1 MKKMSSRIELDHFQ
15 SVITSGP
22 LQPIDGDRFADVS
35 IVPVQPAPRPRGFYP
50 EDYYLVTPHVEQVS
64 SFFLE
69 MRDSFAVNPGY
80 YGFKDEFF
88 LRLAEAANWYTAHNP
103 QTSSE
108 DLLLAILVEAYVLR
122 DLLEDENS
130 MLWSPD
136 AHIAID
142 NMSLLERPDPLSDVR
157 PRSAD
162 EVNARLF
169 EFRKGS
175 VRP

>member
-1 MKKMSSRIELDHFQ
+1 MKKTNTHIELDHFQ

-22 LQPIDGDRFADVS
+22 LQPLDDYRFADVS
-35 IVPVQPAPRPRGFYP
+35 IVSVQPAPQPRSFYP
-50 EDYYLVTPHVEQVS
+50 EDYYLVTPHVEQVA

-80 YGFKDEFF
+80 YGFKDELF
-88 LRLAEAANWYTAHNP
+88 LRMAEAANWYTAHNP

-142 NMSLLERPDPLSDVR
+142 NMSLVERPDPLSDER

-162 EVNARLF
+162 DVRARLAARRH
-169 EFRKGS
+169 ES
-175 VRP
+175 S